1 MRFNPIPLIT
11 LCLFIGFSS
20 LAQETSEYNLL
31 LRSGA
36 IVPEKNITPEKLNLF
51 NNKAARAA
59 NKTFA
64 VIQFEQ
70 IPTPAERQQLLQ
82 QGIELLDYIP
92 NFAYTVTID
101 GSLSSDILNRFKAR
115 SVIELS
121 AVQKNAAGTGSGKFP
136 KLVNQGRRDG
146 GCLD

>member
-20 LAQETSEYNLL
+20 LARETSEYNLL

-36 IVPEKNITPEKLNLF
+36 SVPEKNITPEKLNLF

-82 QGIELLDYIP
+82 Q
-92 NFAYTVTID
+92 
-101 GSLSSDILNRFKAR
+101 
-115 SVIELS
+115 
-121 AVQKNAAGTGSGKFP
+121 
-136 KLVNQGRRDG
+136 
-146 GCLD
+146 